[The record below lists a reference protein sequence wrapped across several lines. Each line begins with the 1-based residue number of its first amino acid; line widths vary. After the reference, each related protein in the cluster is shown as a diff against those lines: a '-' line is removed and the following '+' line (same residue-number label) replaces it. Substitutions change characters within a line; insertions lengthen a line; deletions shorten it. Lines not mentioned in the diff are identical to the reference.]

1 MLLDKE
7 KPENELM
14 VFANAFAKYQR
25 QNPFRRVLNKN
36 VPLILLI
43 QTIKLLN
50 NDPAYNGTGISRLE
64 IPLLLCWQNDNAESL
79 YRAIKKLR
87 KKHGYSGKWC
97 QLWFF

>member
-1 MLLDKE
+1 MLLIKE

-25 QNPFRRVLNKN
+25 NNPFRRVLNTN

-50 NDPAYNGTGISRLE
+50 NDPKYKGAGISRLE
-64 IPLLLCWQNDNAESL
+64 IPLLLC
-79 YRAIKKLR
+79 
-87 KKHGYSGKWC
+87 
-97 QLWFF
+97 